1 MVLAMNTTVNW
12 KQELKDYREFLQWDE
27 DETTDYAAMTQE
39 QARKALQN
47 DLEFII
53 GTNGYDELFE
63 SERVL
68 MDKLGMEVEE

>member
-39 QARKALQN
+39 LARKALQN

-53 GTNGYDELFE
+53 DTNGYDELFE